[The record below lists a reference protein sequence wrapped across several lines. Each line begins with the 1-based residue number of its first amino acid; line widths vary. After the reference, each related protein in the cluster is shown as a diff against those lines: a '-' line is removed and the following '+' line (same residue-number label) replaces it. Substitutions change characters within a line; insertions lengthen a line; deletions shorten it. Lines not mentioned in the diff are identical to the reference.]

1 MPVFMA
7 KVRVILVSLL
17 TLLFCSCE
25 RDGLDLS
32 LSVGPSGKETRQVLL
47 FYEAGFNSLSGD
59 IHRNINVLKEGY
71 LPGKG
76 RNEDVVL
83 VFSHLTLY
91 DRRSYVEETA
101 PAMVRLYSE
110 YGEPRADTLRVW
122 PVGTPVANKETMTDV
137 FHWVRET
144 FPAAGYG
151 AVLSSHATGWLPE
164 NYYDNPKK
172 YEGRDRSS
180 SYSWSPRLQSF
191 GQEYYSSGTKT
202 QEIELKDLA
211 AAIPYKLDFILF
223 DACLMGTVEV
233 AWELRNVCSYLA
245 ISPCEI
251 PAAGFDFQRITEHL
265 LKPEVP
271 DVKAVCQDYFAA
283 YEDNSTYGA
292 TITLVDCSRLDRL
305 AATCRDLFDRY
316 RSGIRNLNGKNVQ
329 VYDRRIGTKTF
340 YAFFDL
346 KDMLREAGASDTDLA
361 ALQSALDEALI
372 YEAHTDKFISVQL
385 ERCCGLPAEY
395 LPRHGIP
402 GQLLQRECRLEPGD
416 VACGVSYFS
425 SASSGPAST
434 QRASLA

>member
-137 FHWVRET
+137 FH
-144 FPAAGYG
+144 
-151 AVLSSHATGWLPE
+151 
-164 NYYDNPKK
+164 
-172 YEGRDRSS
+172 
-180 SYSWSPRLQSF
+180 
-191 GQEYYSSGTKT
+191 
-202 QEIELKDLA
+202 
-211 AAIPYKLDFILF
+211 
-223 DACLMGTVEV
+223 
-233 AWELRNVCSYLA
+233 
-245 ISPCEI
+245 
-251 PAAGFDFQRITEHL
+251 
-265 LKPEVP
+265 
-271 DVKAVCQDYFAA
+271 
-283 YEDNSTYGA
+283 
-292 TITLVDCSRLDRL
+292 
-305 AATCRDLFDRY
+305 
-316 RSGIRNLNGKNVQ
+316 
-329 VYDRRIGTKTF
+329 
-340 YAFFDL
+340 
-346 KDMLREAGASDTDLA
+346 
-361 ALQSALDEALI
+361 
-372 YEAHTDKFISVQL
+372 
-385 ERCCGLPAEY
+385 
-395 LPRHGIP
+395 
-402 GQLLQRECRLEPGD
+402 
-416 VACGVSYFS
+416 
-425 SASSGPAST
+425 
-434 QRASLA
+434 